1 MRHERVLKSG
11 SFTGLAV
18 ALVLSFGMLPMGH
31 AVDNLKFRGNLVEQA
46 CTLRPGDESVT
57 LELWDLTS
65 KYLYSNTRSLG
76 KGFKLH
82 LDECDTTIGNTVTII
97 FGGTENGEL
106 PGLFSLDG
114 GSSAS
119 GIGLGLETL
128 DSKPLP
134 VNRVSDEQVLSNGGN
149 VIELK
154 AYVQGEPSALRERT
168 IGHGA
173 YTVTT
178 TFTLDYP

>member
-1 MRHERVLKSG
+1 
-11 SFTGLAV
+11 
-18 ALVLSFGMLPMGH
+18 MGH
-31 AVDNLKFRGNLVEQA
+31 ESVHPRWLCAVLAWVPAFSLIPEASATDNLNFKGNLVEQA
-46 CTLRPGDESVT
+46 CNIRPGDEAIT

-65 KYLYSNTRSLG
+65 KHLYINTRSVG

-82 LDECDTTIGNTVTII
+82 LEDCDTTIGNTVTIT
-97 FGGTENGEL
+97 FGGVENRAL
-106 PGLFSLDG
+106 PGLFALDSG
-114 GSSAS
+114 NGAS

-128 DSKPLP
+128 SNKPLP
-134 VNRVSDEQVLSNGGN
+134 VNNVSDEQVLANGSN

-154 AYVQGEPSALRERT
+154 AYVQGEPDALREQT

-173 YTVTT
+173 YRVTS